1 MVLMRRHQLELRR
14 GAASNRGY
22 AAEFGIT
29 AARGMAHIDPLL
41 ESRQDND
48 GSFLH
53 QGTTSP
59 VSSIGDGSP
68 LLQGKS
74 TPARDARWL
83 EQPLDRPIRRLV
95 ARGAKP

>member
-41 ESRQDND
+41 EFAT
-48 GSFLH
+48 G
-53 QGTTSP
+53 
-59 VSSIGDGSP
+59 
-68 LLQGKS
+68 
-74 TPARDARWL
+74 
-83 EQPLDRPIRRLV
+83 
-95 ARGAKP
+95 